1 MIIDELYLKNLIH
14 CVPDFPEKG
23 HKFRDLSPLLAEPKA
38 LQIACDL
45 LIHRYTA
52 ANITAV
58 VTVSDSG
65 LLPGSIVAY
74 RLQKPLI
81 RIRPPQMIPNESFSE
96 DVDNAL
102 GHQAVA
108 LSKTALT
115 EEDNVLLFDDAIA
128 SGESM
133 MAAAS
138 LVRRFNARI
147 HEACTLIDLPDAG
160 GREKLI
166 ERDVPFYAL
175 MTFED

>member
-1 MIIDELYLKNLIH
+1 MIIDQVYLKNLVT
-14 CVPDFPEKG
+14 CVPDFPNKG
-23 HKFRDLSPLLAEPKA
+23 HKFRDLSPLLADPKA

-45 LIHRYTA
+45 LIHRYTGSD
-52 ANITAV
+52 ISAV

-81 RIRPPQMIPNESFSE
+81 RIRPPQMIPGQSFE
-96 DVDNAL
+96 ENVDNAL

-108 LSKTALT
+108 LSESALSAD
-115 EEDNVLLFDDAIA
+115 DNVLLFDDAIA

-133 MAAAS
+133 LAAAA
-138 LVRRFNARI
+138 LVRRFSARI

-166 ERDVPFYAL
+166 EQDVPFYAL